1 MEKHKIIKTVVISF
15 ISLFAAVLV
24 FGAIVY
30 YNEQNKYEFKGQ
42 SSQGEI
48 SLRDLR
54 GIMLLYILA
63 IHTALMYALL
73 LLKLFQKL
81 LKV

>member
-30 YNEQNKYEFKGQ
+30 
-42 SSQGEI
+42 
-48 SLRDLR
+48 
-54 GIMLLYILA
+54 
-63 IHTALMYALL
+63 
-73 LLKLFQKL
+73 
-81 LKV
+81 